1 MKMELRKP
9 LASAGAHQDT
19 RRGEGFQSLYELLRQ
34 PVLAV
39 QYLFEASD
47 LATEVTPQ
55 AKRQKTALVKMK
67 LKELSEDLQQ
77 RKESSLF

>member
-1 MKMELRKP
+1 MLTELRET
-9 LASAGAHQDT
+9 LAGAGTHQDT
-19 RRGEGFQSLYELLRQ
+19 RRGKGFQLLHELLRQ
-34 PVLAV
+34 SV
-39 QYLFEASD
+39 LFEASD
-47 LATEVTPQ
+47 LATEVTPE

>member
-1 MKMELRKP
+1 MQEPIRTLDEAKDFNC
-9 LASAGAHQDT
+9 ST
-19 RRGEGFQSLYELLRQ
+19 NSF
-34 PVLAV
+34 V
-39 QYLFEASD
+39 LFEASD
-47 LATEVTPQ
+47 LATEVTPE